1 MRTVLTLAGTGL
13 VRYLRDKGNLFFVFV
28 FPLLL
33 VLLIGVQFG
42 GSASS
47 GSAVLGGPESE
58 LRDRL
63 AAALEDEGV
72 AVRVG
77 GDWDGALER
86 VARGRADVALRLTAA
101 GDLEAVVGS
110 GGTAPLV
117 RRHVTSAVAA
127 MSLATAQEQALVGRG
142 VGEGEARVALET
154 ARADVPAPQ
163 VEVVNVSEVAAAF
176 AGLGRYDVGAVS
188 QVVLFTF
195 LITLTASAYLIQNRR
210 LGVTARVLST
220 PVTSR
225 TLVVGEALGKWVV
238 GLFQAAYVMAAT
250 ALLFDVEWGNLGL
263 AFLVLGAFA
272 AVAAG
277 AAMMVG
283 SLIDNEG
290 AASGVSVGLGMV
302 LGALGGG
309 MAPLEV
315 FSDTVR
321 SIANVTPHAWAYTAL
336 TEIQRRDAG
345 LVDILPQLGVLTA
358 MAAVLLILG
367 GVAMRRSVARAM

>member
-1 MRTVLTLAGTGL
+1 MRTVLTLGGTGL
-13 VRYLRDKGNLFFVFV
+13 TRYLRDKGNMFFVFV

-33 VLLIGVQFG
+33 VLVIGSQFG
-42 GSASS
+42 AGASG
-47 GSAVLGGPESE
+47 GSAVLGGPDGE

-72 AVRVG
+72 EVRTG

-86 VARGRADVALRLTAA
+86 VARGRADVALRLTDA
-101 GDLEAVVGS
+101 GELEAVVAS

-117 RRHVTSAVAA
+117 QQHVTSALAA
-127 MSLATAQEQALVGRG
+127 LSLHAAQEQALTARG
-142 VGEGEARVALET
+142 VGEADARLALET
-154 ARADVPAPQ
+154 ARAEVPAPEIQ
-163 VEVVNVSEVAAAF
+163 VVDVSEVAAAF

-188 QVVLFTF
+188 QVILFTF
-195 LITLTASAYLIQNRR
+195 LITLTASGYLIQNRR
-210 LGVTARVLST
+210 LGVTARILST

-225 TLVVGEALGKWVV
+225 TLVAGEALGKWVV
-238 GLFQAAYVMAAT
+238 GLFQGAYVMAAT

-263 AFLVLGAFA
+263 AILVVGAFA

-277 AAMMVG
+277 GAMVIG

-290 AASGVSVGLGMV
+290 AASGVTIGLGMV
-302 LGALGGG
+302 LAALGGG

-336 TEIQRRDAG
+336 SEIQRGDPG

-358 MAAVLLILG
+358 MAAVLLVLG
-367 GVAMRRSVARAM
+367 GLAMRRSVARAM

>member
-33 VLLIGVQFG
+33 VLLIGTQFG

-47 GSAVLGGPESE
+47 GSAVLGGPESD

-63 AAALEDEGV
+63 TAALEDEGV
-72 AVRVG
+72 DVRVS

-86 VARGRADVALRLTAA
+86 VARGRADVALRLTAD

-110 GGTAPLV
+110 GSTAPLV
-117 RRHVTSAVAA
+117 NRHVTGAVAA
-127 MSLATAQEQALVGRG
+127 ISLATAQEQALIGRG
-142 VGEGEARVALET
+142 VGEGEAREALEA

-195 LITLTASAYLIQNRR
+195 LITLTASTYLIQNRR
-210 LGVTARVLST
+210 LGVTARVLSA

-238 GLFQAAYVMAAT
+238 GLFQAAYVVAAT
-250 ALLFDVEWGNLGL
+250 ALLFEVEWGNLGL

-290 AASGVSVGLGMV
+290 AATGVSVGLGMV

-321 SIANVTPHAWAYTAL
+321 SIADVTPHAWAYTAL
-336 TEIQRRDAG
+336 TEIQRRDGG
-345 LVDILPQLGVLTA
+345 LADILPHLGVLTA
-358 MAAVLLILG
+358 MAAVLLVLG

>member
-63 AAALEDEGV
+63 AAALEDVGV

>member
-225 TLVVGEALGKWVV
+225 TLVIGEALGKWVV